1 MLHLHDD
8 YTTARQVFER
18 ALAIDEKVLGPNNPI
33 PRRASATSPSCSRPT
48 ETVRNRKRSSSGRYR
63 FAYRFGGKQKL
74 LAIGSYPATSLAD
87 ARLTRDEAK
96 RLLELVDRFSEIR
109 DKARES

>member
-1 MLHLHDD
+1 L
-8 YTTARQVFER
+8 
-18 ALAIDEKVLGPNNPI
+18 
-33 PRRASATSPSCSRPT
+33 
-48 ETVRNRKRSSSGRYR
+48 SGRYR

-96 RLLELVDRFSEIR
+96 RLLEADYDPSTHKRKEAEAETNTFRTIAGAQVFGLRSR
-109 DKARES
+109 DAPMPQSKKQNGC